1 MVRQQLDNWTF
12 MKFVKKKK
20 KKNYFLYVKLLK
32 EVQKSDFG
40 DDSVIYIYI

>member
-1 MVRQQLDNWTF
+1 
-12 MKFVKKKK
+12 MKFVKK

-40 DDSVIYIYI
+40 DDSVIYINIYIYN